1 MNRAQKRFGG
11 PLELV
16 EKKIS
21 TSLDP
26 MVREFISQAPFVVLA
41 TSGEGG
47 RCDASPKGGRP
58 GFVKVI
64 DESRI
69 VLPDIAGNNLFK
81 SYGNLETNP
90 HVGLLFLEPGSD
102 WTVRVNGSVSVL
114 DKNDE
119 FLDGVAPEVFAPDE
133 NTRMLQALLVRVE
146 EAYAHCPRAFTFS
159 ELWDTERIAQARASN
174 RSRYWLDRW
183 KEVMRERDVEGL
195 P

>member
-21 TSLDP
+21 TRLDS

-47 RCDASPKGGRP
+47 VCDASPKGGRP

-64 DESRI
+64 DDSHL

-81 SYGNLETNP
+81 SYGNLEVNP
-90 HVGLLFLEPGSD
+90 HVGLLFLVARWIRAPLFFVATGSMANIGGAASAP
-102 WTVRVNGSVSVL
+102 VVAGVYHPALAPVGLLMAVAGYVL
-114 DKNDE
+114 
-119 FLDGVAPEVFAPDE
+119 GIYG
-133 NTRMLQALLVRVE
+133 AL
-146 EAYAHCPRAFTFS
+146 AAA
-159 ELWDTERIAQARASN
+159 
-174 RSRYWLDRW
+174 WLLGQ
-183 KEVMRERDVEGL
+183 VGGA
-195 P
+195 